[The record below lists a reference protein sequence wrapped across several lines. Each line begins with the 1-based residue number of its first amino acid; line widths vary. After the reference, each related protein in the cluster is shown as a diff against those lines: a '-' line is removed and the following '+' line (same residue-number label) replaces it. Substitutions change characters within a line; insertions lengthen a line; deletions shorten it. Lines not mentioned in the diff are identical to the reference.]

1 MSGWAERMVAA
12 PDGVDPLLA
21 LARRQEAEWPQL
33 ARARRRWVESRYR
46 EICLGPFSVYLQFNP
61 SREVNTLA
69 DPSPRVVRER
79 PCFLC
84 EEYLPP
90 EERGLDLGHG
100 LLAFLNPFPIFY
112 PHPTLIHREHRPQ
125 TIAGFVEPFLELA
138 SRFAGG
144 WTLLYNGPRCGASA
158 PDHLHFQAFPRFV
171 TPLETDL
178 YHVRRRSAQAA
189 FRDPLPLLRGA
200 EAYTLRDYGRTVV
213 VLESTSAKTLATA
226 FDALAD
232 TLPLPPAP
240 AAGAWAPGEPPV
252 NLAAWAEPGAGLV
265 LCVFPRSRH
274 RPACY
279 CQPPGA
285 GGRLVSPGLIDLAG
299 VVVTPRR
306 HDFETLTAPEIGSI
320 FREVCPPVDDIR
332 ALAARAAR
340 KCVPVPG
347 ELVPPEVKRLPIAPT
362 LPPAEPE
369 LRVGLA
375 ENREA
380 LTIRLDGRWKLG
392 GETVPAGAWGVVP
405 ADGRLRLESRD
416 GLRREMPPPAF
427 LEPVGPE
434 SRFLLEKVA
443 VGLDFH
449 WEFREDLVF
458 EGALEILER
467 DGRLTAVNRV
477 PLERYLESVIASEM
491 HPDAPEAFLEAHAV
505 ISRSW
510 VLAQLL
516 GRAEGEGFDPG
527 ILPMLDF
534 RRWRWTDRQRHGHFD
549 VCNDDHCQRYQGV
562 LRVSNPAASA
572 AIRKTRGQG
581 VWDGQSVVDTRFSKC
596 CGGVSEVFRS
606 AWGDVNL
613 PGLVPVRDDWPGE
626 GAVPDL
632 SAEDAARRWIEGSPD
647 ACCNTRDEAVLRQIL
662 PGFDRATTDFFRW
675 ELSVARDELDG
686 IVRLR
691 SGWDPGRLL
700 AIVPLQ
706 RGTSG
711 RLVRVLLRGEAGDL
725 VVGKELEIRRV
736 LSRSHLFSSAFVVE
750 PEGDDGGA
758 PAAFRFRGAGW
769 GHGVGLCQIGAA
781 VMACRGADAA
791 TILAR
796 YFPGT
801 SVERIYE

>member
-1 MSGWAERMVAA
+1 MSGWAKRIVETPA
-12 PDGVDPLLA
+12 GVDPLLA

-33 ARARRRWVESRYR
+33 AGARRRWVESRYR
-46 EICLGPFSVYLQFNP
+46 EIRLGAFSVFLQFNP
-61 SREVNTLA
+61 SREVNVLA
-69 DPSPRVVRER
+69 DPSPASVRER

-84 EEYLPP
+84 EVNLPP
-90 EERGLDLGHG
+90 EERGVDLGHG

-125 TIAGFVEPFLELA
+125 AIAGFIGPMLDLA
-138 SRFAGG
+138 ARFAGR

-158 PDHLHFQAFPRFV
+158 PDHLHFQAFPRYA
-171 TPLETDL
+171 TPLETDR
-178 YHVRRRSAQAA
+178 YHVRRKSAQSA
-189 FRDPLPLLRGA
+189 FLDPLPPLRGA
-200 EAYTLRDYGRTVV
+200 ELYTLRDYNRLVL
-213 VLESTSAKTLATA
+213 VLESPSAKVLAEA
-226 FDALAD
+226 FTALAD
-232 TLPLPPAP
+232 ALPRLP
-240 AAGAWAPGEPPV
+240 AGGDAWAPDEPPV
-252 NLAAWAEPGAGLV
+252 NLAAWAEPGGGLV
-265 LCVFPRSRH
+265 LCVFPRTRH
-274 RPACY
+274 RPAGY
-279 CQPPGA
+279 HLPPEA

-306 HDFETLTAPEIGSI
+306 HDFETLTAAEIEGV
-320 FREVCPPVDDIR
+320 FAEVCPPVEDIR
-332 ALAARAAR
+332 AVVAAAARRGVAAG
-340 KCVPVPG
+340 G
-347 ELVPPEVKRLPIAPT
+347 EPAPPADRRLPSTPS
-362 LPPAEPE
+362 AEPE

-375 ENREA
+375 EDREA
-380 LTIRLDGRWKLG
+380 LSIRLDGAWRLG
-392 GETVPAGAWGVVP
+392 GETLPPGAWCVRP

-416 GLRREMPPPAF
+416 GCRRVTSAPAR
-427 LEPVGPE
+427 LEPAGPQ
-434 SRFLLEKVA
+434 SRFLLESVA

-458 EGALEILER
+458 EGALEVLER
-467 DGRLTAVNRV
+467 GGRLTAVNRV

-516 GRAEGEGFDPG
+516 GRAEGEGFNPA
-527 ILPMLDF
+527 ILPPLDVL
-534 RRWRWTDRQRHGHFD
+534 RWRWTDRQRHGDFD

-562 LRVSNPAASA
+562 LRVSNPTACG
-572 AIRKTRGQG
+572 AIRATRGQVVHDG
-581 VWDGQSVVDTRFSKC
+581 VSVVDTRFSKC

-613 PGLVPVRDDWPGE
+613 PGLVPVRDDWPGGE
-626 GAVPDL
+626 AVPDL
-632 SAEDAARRWIEGSPD
+632 TTEGAARAWIEASPE
-647 ACCNTRDEAVLRQIL
+647 ACCNTRDEAVLRRVL
-662 PGFDRATTDFFRW
+662 PGFDRATTDFYRW
-675 ELSVARDELDG
+675 ERTVPRGELDEL
-686 IVRLR
+686 VR
-691 SGWDPGRLL
+691 SKGGWDPGRLL

-706 RGTSG
+706 RGASG

-736 LSRSHLFSSAFVVE
+736 LSRTHLFSSAFTAEAV
-750 PEGDDGGA
+750 GDDGGA

-801 SVERIYE
+801 TVERLYD

>member
-12 PDGVDPLLA
+12 PEGVDPLLA

-33 ARARRRWVESRYR
+33 ALARRRWVESRYR
-46 EICLGPFSVYLQFNP
+46 EIPLGRFPVFLQFNP
-61 SREVNTLA
+61 SREVNVLA
-69 DPSPRVVRER
+69 DPAPAAVRQR

-84 EEYLPP
+84 EANLPP
-90 EERGLDLGHG
+90 EERGVDLGHG
-100 LLAFLNPFPIFY
+100 LMAFLNPFPIFY
-112 PHPTLIHREHRPQ
+112 PHPTLVHREHRPQ
-125 TIAGFVEPFLELA
+125 AIAGFVGPLLELA
-138 SRFAGG
+138 GRFAGS

-178 YHVRRRSAQAA
+178 YHVRRKSAQAV
-189 FRDPLPLLRGA
+189 FRDPLPPLRGA
-200 EAYTLRDYGRTVV
+200 DCYTLRAYGRTVV
-213 VLESTSAKTLATA
+213 VLEAASAKVLASA
-226 FDALAD
+226 FEALAGA
-232 TLPLPPAP
+232 LPRPPA
-240 AAGAWAPGEPPV
+240 AADAWAPDEPPV

-265 LCVFPRSRH
+265 LCVFPRTRH
-274 RPACY
+274 RPDCY
-279 CQPPGA
+279 DQPVDA

-320 FREVCPPVDDIR
+320 FRQVCPPVEDIR
-332 ALAARAAR
+332 ALVAAAARES
-340 KCVPVPG
+340 VPVPA
-347 ELVPPEVKRLPIAPT
+347 ERVPPETKRLPIAPT
-362 LPPAEPE
+362 LPPVEPE

-375 ENREA
+375 EGREA
-380 LTIRLDGRWKLG
+380 LSIRLDGRWKLG
-392 GETVPAGAWGVVP
+392 GETVPAGAWGVAP

-449 WEFREDLVF
+449 WEFREDLIF

-516 GRAEGEGFDPG
+516 GRAEGEGFDPAA
-527 ILPMLDF
+527 LPPLDF
-534 RRWRWTDRQRHGHFD
+534 RRWRWTDRQRHGDFD

-562 LRVSNPAASA
+562 LRISNPAASA
-572 AIRKTRGQG
+572 AIRRTRGL
-581 VWDGQSVVDTRFSKC
+581 VVRDTHSVVDTRFSKC

-606 AWGDVNL
+606 AWGDVSL

-626 GAVPDL
+626 AAVPDL
-632 SAEDAARRWIEGSPD
+632 TTEDAARRWIETAPD
-647 ACCNTRDEAVLRQIL
+647 ACCNTRDEAVLRRIL
-662 PGFDRATTDFFRW
+662 PGFDRATTDFYRW
-675 ELSVARDELDG
+675 ETTVPRGELDE
-686 IVRLR
+686 IIRLK
-691 SGWDPGRLL
+691 SGWDPGRLRG
-700 AIVPLQ
+700 IVPLQ
-706 RGTSG
+706 RGASG
-711 RLVRVLLRGEAGDL
+711 RLVSVLLRGDTGDL

-736 LSRSHLFSSAFVVE
+736 LSRSHLFSSAFVVK

-801 SVERIYE
+801 HVERIYE